1 MVVAGGL
8 VSANYRGLSISIEGR
23 EGGGCGVDYIIE
35 DYILTLKI
43 VPEEIEN
50 FYPIV

>member
-23 EGGGCGVDYIIE
+23 EGGCGVDYIIE

-43 VPEEIEN
+43 VPEEIEI
-50 FYPIV
+50 FYPNV

>member
-23 EGGGCGVDYIIE
+23 EGGAVWTIS
-35 DYILTLKI
+35 LKI
-43 VPEEIEN
+43 I
-50 FYPIV
+50 F

>member
-23 EGGGCGVDYIIE
+23 EGRGVRCGLYH
-35 DYILTLKI
+35 
-43 VPEEIEN
+43 
-50 FYPIV
+50 